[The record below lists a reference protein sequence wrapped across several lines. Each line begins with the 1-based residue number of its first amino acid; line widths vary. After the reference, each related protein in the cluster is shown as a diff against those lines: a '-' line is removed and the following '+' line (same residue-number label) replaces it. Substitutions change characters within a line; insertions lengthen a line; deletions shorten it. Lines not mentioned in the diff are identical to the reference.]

1 MFNRRLFD
9 EACLLMFV
17 MGCFLHFS
25 LINYNFSKNLN
36 FSSVFENFP
45 EKSLF
50 STQFLLQRTRR
61 SKRRRDN
68 AGIMSVGDFVAIY
81 VIVYSCMNWGTVER
95 CVYIVNVI
103 SLFFFNLLVTT
114 VVAWVFPPFN
124 RLTFSFAS
132 AALFAHH
139 VGSRTRLVK
148 KVSR

>member
-81 VIVYSCMNWGTVER
+81 VIVYSCMTER
-95 CVYIVNVI
+95 RVYLVNVI
-103 SLFFFNLLVTT
+103 PSFFYNLLVTT
-114 VVAWVFPPFN
+114 VVAWALPPFN

-132 AALFAHH
+132 AALFGHH
-139 VGSRTRLVK
+139 VGSRSRLVK
-148 KVSR
+148 KETR